1 MLYLRWRN
9 LRSHDGRGDIW
20 WRHGQHHWRWGH
32 GDAVMVMGHPMA
44 STAIRG
50 CGHLVATRKPMYMGR
65 RYLVVKWHGWRSHR
79 ISQKKIWKKTK
90 GLRKLVKND
99 FAEKLHFCYRQF
111 IDRRPNRILF
121 PLIIVKLTNAFG

>member
-1 MLYLRWRN
+1 MVMYDMLYLRWRN

-79 ISQKKIWKKTK
+79 ISQKKINYKSSKVFFIDQNLSKKTLFLK
-90 GLRKLVKND
+90 T
-99 FAEKLHFCYRQF
+99 HFFGEGNSFSKF
-111 IDRRPNRILF
+111 IH
-121 PLIIVKLTNAFG
+121 